1 MSRTYRRKGLKKEIS
16 RFRATKISLYGI
28 IDKRYSYWEPPTE
41 EEAIKSENIF
51 HSDKYHS
58 RNMPAPKEYRKYYVR
73 RDRRIQKKALYIAFK
88 EDDLDTVI
96 IEHRHRHSATYD
108 YW

>member
-1 MSRTYRRKGLKKEIS
+1 
-16 RFRATKISLYGI
+16 
-28 IDKRYSYWEPPTE
+28 
-41 EEAIKSENIF
+41 
-51 HSDKYHS
+51 
-58 RNMPAPKEYRKYYVR
+58 MPAPKEYRKYYVR